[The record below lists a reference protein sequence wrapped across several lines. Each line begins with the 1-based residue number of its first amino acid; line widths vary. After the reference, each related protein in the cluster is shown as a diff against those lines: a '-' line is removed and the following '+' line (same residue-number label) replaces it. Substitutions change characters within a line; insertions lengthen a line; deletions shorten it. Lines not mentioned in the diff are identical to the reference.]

1 MKIAFLYNH
10 DAIHQIAHTA
20 PIVAALRAMAPEVSV
35 SILTSTRAQEAR
47 VRLLLSSE
55 VMASVTMTRLKPGLL
70 QASFG
75 WIANAVA
82 PYRRLA
88 VLRNNLDL
96 LAGFDALVVPETT
109 SAFLKTR
116 FGVTGPKLIYLPH
129 GAGDRSVG
137 FREVTKAF
145 DLVLLSG
152 RKVRDRMLAAGLI
165 REDGHAIVGY
175 PKFDTVDLSARPRLF
190 GDDKP
195 VVLYNPHFDPKLS
208 SWYDLGRSVLD
219 WFAEQDRYNL
229 IFAPH
234 VMLFRRQL
242 HGSVEHA
249 RLRFTGGLSEIYR
262 RYPNIIIDTE
272 SQRSVDMTYTLSAD
286 IYLGDVSSQI
296 YEWIARPRPA
306 IFLNAH
312 GAEWQGNANYA
323 HWRLGQV
330 IDRVEALPEALARVA
345 ERPDDHAAIQ
355 RAAFQETFSLTG
367 ERSADR
373 AARAILD
380 FLSRNGGAA

>member
-1 MKIAFLYNH
+1 MKIGFLYNH

-20 PIVAALRAMAPEVSV
+20 PIVAALRAAAPEVSI

-47 VRLLLSSE
+47 VRLLLPPDI
-55 VMASVTMTRLKPGLL
+55 MATVEMVRLKPGFL
-70 QASFG
+70 QASLG

-82 PYRRLA
+82 PFRRLA
-88 VLRNNLDL
+88 VLKNNLDL

-116 FGVTGPKLIYLPH
+116 FGVTGPKLVYLPH

-137 FREVTKAF
+137 FLEVTKAF

-152 RKVRDRMLAAGLI
+152 RKVRDRMVAAGII
-165 REDGHAIVGY
+165 RPEGHAIVGY
-175 PKFDTVDLSARPRLF
+175 PKFDTIDLSARPRLF
-190 GDDKP
+190 ADDKP

-208 SWYDLGRSVLD
+208 SWYDMGRKVLD

-229 IFAPH
+229 VFAPH
-234 VMLFRRQL
+234 VMLFRRQI

-249 RLRFTGGLSEIYR
+249 RIRMTGGIPETYR

-272 SQRSVDMTYTLSAD
+272 SQRSVDMTYTLGAD

-312 GAEWQGNANYA
+312 SARWQGNANYA
-323 HWRLGQV
+323 HWRLGEV
-330 IDRVEALPEALARVA
+330 IESIEALPQALGRVEQDPAEFEAV
-345 ERPDDHAAIQ
+345 Q
-355 RAAFQETFSLTG
+355 RAAFEETFSLTV

-380 FLSRNGGAA
+380 FLTPGAQA

>member
-20 PIVAALRAMAPEVSV
+20 PIVAALRAAAPEAEITV
-35 SILTSTRAQEAR
+35 LTSTRAQEAR
-47 VRLLLSSE
+47 VRLLLPAD
-55 VMASVTMTRLKPGLL
+55 VVGSVRMMRLKPDLL
-70 QASFG
+70 QASLG

-82 PYRRLA
+82 PFRRLA
-88 VLRNNLDL
+88 VLRSNLDL
-96 LAGFDALVVPETT
+96 LAGFDAIVVPETT

-137 FREVTKAF
+137 FRAVTKEF

-152 RKVRDRMLAAGLI
+152 RKVRDRMLAAGI
-165 REDGHAIVGY
+165 VREDGHAIVGY
-175 PKFDTVDLSARPRLF
+175 PKFDTVDLTARPRLF
-190 GDDKP
+190 ANDKP

-208 SWYDLGRSVLD
+208 SWYDMGRTVLD

-234 VMLFRRQL
+234 VMLFRRWL

-249 RLRFTGGLSEIYR
+249 RLRFTGGIPEVYR
-262 RYPNIIIDTE
+262 RYPNILIDTE
-272 SQRSVDMTYTLSAD
+272 SQRSVDMTYTLAAD

-312 GAEWQGNANYA
+312 NAQWDGDPNYG
-323 HWRLGQV
+323 HWRLGDV
-330 IDRVEALPEALARVA
+330 IESVDALPQALARA
-345 ERPDDHAAIQ
+345 DERPDAYSAVQ
-355 RAAFQETFSLTG
+355 KAAFEDTFSLTN
-367 ERSADR
+367 ETSATR

-380 FLSRNGGAA
+380 YMR

>member
-20 PIVAALRAMAPEVSV
+20 PIVAALRSAAPEAEITV
-35 SILTSTRAQEAR
+35 LTSTRAQEAR
-47 VRLLLSSE
+47 VRLLLPAH
-55 VMASVTMTRLKPGLL
+55 VMASIRMLRLKPDLL
-70 QASFG
+70 QASLG

-82 PYRRLA
+82 PFRRLA
-88 VLRNNLDL
+88 VLRSNLDL
-96 LAGFDALVVPETT
+96 LAGFDAIVVPETT

-137 FREVTKAF
+137 FREVTKTF

-152 RKVRDRMLAAGLI
+152 RKVRDRMLAAGI
-165 REDGHAIVGY
+165 VREDGHAIVGY
-175 PKFDTVDLSARPRLF
+175 PKFDTVDLNARPRLF
-190 GDDKP
+190 ANDKP

-208 SWYDLGRSVLD
+208 SWYDLGRKVLH

-234 VMLFRRQL
+234 VMLFRRWL

-249 RLRFTGGLSEIYR
+249 RLRFTGGIPEVYR
-262 RYPNIIIDTE
+262 RYPNILIDTE
-272 SQRSVDMTYTLSAD
+272 SQRSVDMTYTLAAD

-312 GAEWQGNANYA
+312 KAQWQGNANYG
-323 HWRLGQV
+323 HWRLGEV
-330 IDRVEALPEALARVA
+330 IERVDALPQALARA
-345 ERPDDHAAIQ
+345 EERPDAYAGVQ
-355 RAAFQETFSLTG
+355 QAAFEDTFSLTN
-367 ERSADR
+367 ETSAAR
-373 AARAILD
+373 AARAIRD
-380 FLSRNGGAA
+380 FMR

>member
-1 MKIAFLYNH
+1 MKIGFLYNH

-20 PIVAALRAMAPEVSV
+20 PIVAALRAAAPEVSI
-35 SILTSTRAQEAR
+35 SILTSTRSQEAR
-47 VRLLLSSE
+47 VRLLLPPDI
-55 VMASVTMTRLKPGLL
+55 MASVEMVRLKPGFL

-82 PYRRLA
+82 PFRRLA
-88 VLRNNLDL
+88 VLKNNLDL
-96 LAGFDALVVPETT
+96 LASFDALVVPETT

-116 FGVTGPKLIYLPH
+116 FGITGPKLIYLPH

-137 FREVTKAF
+137 FLEVTKAF

-152 RKVRDRMLAAGLI
+152 RKVRDRMLAAGII
-165 REDGHAIVGY
+165 RPGGHAIVGY
-175 PKFDTVDLSARPRLF
+175 PKFDTIDLGARPRLF
-190 GDDKP
+190 ADSKP

-208 SWYDLGRSVLD
+208 SWYDMGRKVLD

-229 IFAPH
+229 VFAPH
-234 VMLFRRQL
+234 VMLFRRRI

-249 RLRFTGGLSEIYR
+249 RIRMTGGIPETYR

-272 SQRSVDMTYTLSAD
+272 SQRSVDMTYTLGAD

-312 GAEWQGNANYA
+312 GARWQGNPNYA

-330 IDRVEALPEALARVA
+330 IQSIEALPQALARVEQDPA
-345 ERPDDHAAIQ
+345 DYETVQ
-355 RAAFQETFSLTG
+355 RAAFEETFSLTG

-380 FLSRNGGAA
+380 FLASAPQA